1 MVYNSCI
8 QGFCFDV
15 FASLLAEAWMR
26 DSVPIRP
33 LSFFNEI
40 PKADSSP
47 ALLFIP
53 AHLFVERVGGCCKGA
68 SECGATANISGKRYS
83 Y

>member
-15 FASLLAEAWMR
+15 FASSLAEAWMR
-26 DSVPIRP
+26 DSDAY
-33 LSFFNEI
+33 SSFEFFNEFS
-40 PKADSSP
+40 KADSSP

-53 AHLFVERVGGCCKGA
+53 THVFVERVGGCYARPSESGA
-68 SECGATANISGKRYS
+68 HKYS